1 MNAQSPINA
10 AERDKAAYAQVDN
23 VKLNEM
29 LAYAAR
35 KSGRSVLQI
44 GKEFSQMNRS
54 FRMIN
59 ISEYIRWGLF
69 DPDRHDEAQRNAFIS
84 NDAHWPI
91 VHSVNPRSWQS
102 TAEDK
107 VIAAT
112 ILNAGGVPVPDSVG
126 VIDKSQR
133 LYPGLPTLATPD
145 ALRGLLTD
153 LGPGEIFG
161 KIHNGM
167 ISLGAFNI
175 RASDSTH
182 IHCDGFDPMTY
193 EDFLTHFVGENSYLL
208 QKRLENHSAL
218 NPYAS
223 GLATVRMINLVREN
237 DIFTPFAIISMPQ
250 GDNIADTLWRSG
262 NIACDIDVASGAIRT
277 VVTREGPEIAFLPD
291 HPATAG
297 LMGMVLPHW
306 DLLVETNAR
315 AARLFGPIKYQSTDI
330 AITQDGPVIVEL
342 NYGSGFGLPQNASGR
357 GLLTPEVVAFF
368 EQHGATL
375 GANAPA
381 KKKGFFSRG

>member
-1 MNAQSPINA
+1 MAKQ
-10 AERDKAAYAQVDN
+10 
-23 VKLNEM
+23 
-29 LAYAAR
+29 
-35 KSGRSVLQI
+35 
-44 GKEFSQMNRS
+44 
-54 FRMIN
+54 
-59 ISEYIRWGLF
+59 
-69 DPDRHDEAQRNAFIS
+69 
-84 NDAHWPI
+84 
-91 VHSVNPRSWQS
+91 
-102 TAEDK
+102 AEDK

-112 ILNAGGVPVPDSVG
+112 ILSAAGLRYPNSVG

-133 LYPGLPTLATPD
+133 LYPGLPTIATPD

-208 QKRLENHSAL
+208 QKRLENHTAL

-381 KKKGFFSRG
+381 RKKGSSLAAKHIIGLGSSGGGHPPPFDILHRLDIARRAFGMEGLLPSGECSGGDRTSHLCHKILIIMQVMPGQQHRADNLLAAEHMVQIGAAE